1 MTRRRAMHAHTEQG
15 DTDSSA
21 QSLHK
26 EAEPSEISGLASN
39 LQGNGFMAKGT
50 WPRERNLGVGDDDA
64 RIRTGFR
71 WYWLA
76 AALVVILVALKLW
89 LAAAVVVILV
99 AFKLALNNDPVDVF
113 VYGFAFIVMVIL
125 PQAFRI
131 LWPSYMIASVLISG
145 IGYHAIKAFYGQSAQ
160 EYLHGLDANTV
171 SESWNLFKR
180 AMYAVKA
187 NNTDFYGPTVG
198 QNTKWSSAFS
208 LFYTNA
214 ILGSAWRLGRMG
226 WKHRNDEASMK
237 SLAVVVLLQQL
248 LHMGLVRMHSTIRVN
263 VRAAAEVA
271 WEVIMNV
278 RRARHAQVFSLSIV
292 GGGIHVF
299 LLLLERDGTH
309 VLRFLKSRFN
319 LIAKFCI
326 DHVWY
331 CLRLFLVDDPMLHL
345 VGRRGEDSKLV
356 EMCALHHLMEAMFGD
371 LVLTVVVA
379 FTPQMFDAWAEAD
392 LFVQIGSMMV
402 LGYVSLNKTIPLQLE
417 REGLNARNIGDF
429 LLKCVV
435 IGAHATILYHRKM
448 TSQKND

>member
-1 MTRRRAMHAHTEQG
+1 MPTTRRRAMHAEQG
-15 DTDSSA
+15 DSASSA
-21 QSLHK
+21 QSPDK
-26 EAEPSEISGLASN
+26 EAELSEPTGNTSRLRCERDGFIASPP
-39 LQGNGFMAKGT
+39 
-50 WPRERNLGVGDDDA
+50 WERNLGASDDDA

-71 WYWLA
+71 WYWV
-76 AALVVILVALKLW
+76 AALVVT
-89 LAAAVVVILV
+89 LV

-113 VYGFAFIVMVIL
+113 VYGFAFIVMFIL
-125 PQAFRI
+125 PQVFRMF
-131 LWPSYMIASVLISG
+131 LPSYLVCPVVLSAIL
-145 IGYHAIKAFYGQSAQ
+145 YHLIKAFYGQSAQ
-160 EYLHGLDANTV
+160 EWLHGLDANTV

-198 QNTKWSSAFS
+198 RNTKWSSAFS

-214 ILGSAWRLGRMG
+214 IMGSAWRLFWMG

-263 VRAAAEVA
+263 ARAAAEFA

-278 RRARHAQVFSLSIV
+278 RQARHAQVFSLSIV
-292 GGGIHVF
+292 GCGIHVL
-299 LLLLERDGTH
+299 LLLLERDGTP

-326 DHVWY
+326 DHFWY
-331 CLRLFLVDDPMLHL
+331 CLRLFLVNDPMLHL

-371 LVLTVVVA
+371 LVLTVGVA

>member
-1 MTRRRAMHAHTEQG
+1 MPTTRRRAMHAHTEQG
-15 DTDSSA
+15 DDTDSSA

-26 EAEPSEISGLASN
+26 EAEQSELSGLASHH
-39 LQGNGFMAKGT
+39 QGNGFMAKGT
-50 WPRERNLGVGDDDA
+50 WPKERNLGVGDDDA

-71 WYWLA
+71 WYW
-76 AALVVILVALKLW
+76 V
-89 LAAAVVVILV
+89 AAVVVILV

-113 VYGFAFIVMVIL
+113 VYGFAFTVVLVL
-125 PQAFRI
+125 PQVFRI
-131 LWPSYMIASVLISG
+131 LWPSYMITSVLISG

-160 EYLHGLDANTV
+160 EWLHGMDANTV
-171 SESWNLFKR
+171 SSRNFILR
-180 AMYAVKA
+180 CMYAVKA

-198 QNTKWSSAFS
+198 RNTKWSSAFS

-214 ILGSAWRLGRMG
+214 IMGSAWRLGRMG
-226 WKHRNDEASMK
+226 WKHRNDEESMK

-263 VRAAAEVA
+263 TRAAAEFA

-278 RRARHAQVFSLSIV
+278 RQARHAQVFSLSIV
-292 GGGIHVF
+292 GCGIHVL
-299 LLLLERDGTH
+299 LLLLERDGTP

-326 DHVWY
+326 DHAYY
-331 CLRLFLVDDPMLHL
+331 CLRLFLVNDPMLHL
-345 VGRRGEDSKLV
+345 VGRRGEDSTLV

-371 LVLTVVVA
+371 LVLTVGVA
-379 FTPQMFDAWAEAD
+379 FTPQMFDAWAESD

-417 REGLNARNIGDF
+417 REGLNARNIFDF

-435 IGAHATILYHRKM
+435 IGTHSMILYGGVK
-448 TSQKND
+448 

>member
-1 MTRRRAMHAHTEQG
+1 MPTTRRRTRHAEEG

-21 QSLHK
+21 QSPHK
-26 EAEPSEISGLASN
+26 EAEPSELSGFASR
-39 LQGNGFMAKGT
+39 QRGERDGFIAS
-50 WPRERNLGVGDDDA
+50 PSRERHLGVGDDGAQD
-64 RIRTGFR
+64 R
-71 WYWLA
+71 L
-76 AALVVILVALKLW
+76 
-89 LAAAVVVILV
+89 
-99 AFKLALNNDPVDVF
+99 
-113 VYGFAFIVMVIL
+113 VYGFAFIVTIVL

-131 LWPSYMIASVLISG
+131 LWPSYLVCPVVLSAVL
-145 IGYHAIKAFYGQSAQ
+145 YHLIKAFYGHRLQ
-160 EYLHGLDANTV
+160 EWLHGMDANTV
-171 SESWNLFKR
+171 SKSNIFVR
-180 AMYAVKA
+180 CMHAVKA

-198 QNTKWSSAFS
+198 QNTKWSSTFS

-214 ILGSAWRLGRMG
+214 ILGLVWRLGWMG

-263 VRAAAEVA
+263 ARAAAEFA

-278 RRARHAQVFSLSIV
+278 RQARHAQVFSLSIV
-292 GGGIHVF
+292 GCGIHVF
-299 LLLLERDGTH
+299 ILLLERDGTP

-326 DHVWY
+326 DHAYY
-331 CLRLFLVDDPMLHL
+331 CLRLFLVDDPMYAL

-371 LVLTVVVA
+371 LVLTVSVA
-379 FTPQMFDAWAEAD
+379 STPQLYDAWAEAD

-417 REGLNARNIGDF
+417 REGLNARNIVDF
-429 LLKCVV
+429 LLKCTV
-435 IGAHATILYHRKM
+435 IMSHSMILYGGVK
-448 TSQKND
+448 